1 MQSQTH
7 RAELFAPFDWY
18 RSMRATQPVSYDEK
32 ANVWH
37 VFGYEDVARALTDH
51 DTFSSDRGALTG
63 EAAVDDP
70 RLSTMF
76 TMDPPR
82 HRQMRNLVSVA
93 FTPATVHRVLPRI
106 RSIADELLDRVVAKG
121 EMDVV
126 ADLAYPLPVTVIAEL
141 LGIPTERQD
150 DFRRWADAAI
160 AAIGGREA
168 DADISGPGGDEPFK
182 GPDPQSE
189 IGKALEEMYAYLGQI
204 VEERRRE
211 PRNDLVSNLVGAEL
225 DGTRLGLNELIG
237 FCGLLLSAGHNTT
250 AQLISNAVLC
260 LDENPG
266 VLARLRQDETLL
278 PGAIEEVLRYL
289 APAQAM
295 VRFARKDAV
304 LGGQHIAAGASVFP
318 WMGSANR
325 DDAEFLEP
333 DRFDIER
340 QPNRHLGFGWGIH
353 FCLGAAL
360 ARAEGRI
367 ALTAMMER
375 LQGGWSVADEPLE
388 RIPWFFMFGVRRLP
402 MAWGA

>member
-18 RSMRATQPVSYDEK
+18 RTMRAAQPVSFDEK

-37 VFGYEDVARALTDH
+37 VFGYDDVSRVLMDH
-51 DTFSSDRGALTG
+51 EAFSSDRGSVTG
-63 EAAVDDP
+63 GPAVDDP

-82 HRQMRNLVSVA
+82 HRQMRSLVSLA
-93 FTPATVHRVLPRI
+93 FTPATVNRVLPRI
-106 RSIADELLDRVVAKG
+106 GSIADGLLDRVADRG

-126 ADLAYPLPVTVIAEL
+126 ADIAYPLPVTVIAEL
-141 LGIPTERQD
+141 LGIPTERQA

-168 DADISGPGGDEPFK
+168 GTEISGPGADEPFK
-182 GPDPQSE
+182 GPDPESE
-189 IGKALEEMYAYLGQI
+189 IGRALAEMYAYLGEI
-204 VEERRRE
+204 VEERRRA
-211 PRNDLVSNLVGAEL
+211 PKDDLVSNLVTAEL
-225 DGTRLGLNELIG
+225 DGARLGLNELIG

-250 AQLISNAVLC
+250 AQLITNAVLC
-260 LDENPG
+260 IDENPG
-266 VLARLRQDETLL
+266 VLDRLRADPALL
-278 PGAIEEVLRYL
+278 PDAIEEVLRYL
-289 APAQAM
+289 SPAQAM
-295 VRFARKDAV
+295 MRFARTDV
-304 LGGQHIAAGASVFP
+304 ELGGQKIAAGASVFP

-325 DDAEFLEP
+325 DGAEFPDP
-333 DRFDIER
+333 DRFDIQR

-367 ALTAMMER
+367 ALTAMMQR
-375 LQGGWSVADEPLE
+375 MGGAWRIADEPLE
-388 RIPWFFMFGVRRLP
+388 RIPWFFMFGVKHLP
-402 MAWGA
+402 LRWEA